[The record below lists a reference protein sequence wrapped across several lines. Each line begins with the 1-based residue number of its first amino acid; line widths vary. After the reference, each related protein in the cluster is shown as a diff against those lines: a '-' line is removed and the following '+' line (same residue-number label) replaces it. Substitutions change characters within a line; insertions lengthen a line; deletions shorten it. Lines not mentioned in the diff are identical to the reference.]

1 MDEIESLI
9 GLRPTPLTWPVV
21 IAGDFLGVWDPPPS
35 LPGAANHEYQRLPLE
50 FHAC

>member
-21 IAGDFLGVWDPPPS
+21 IAGDFLGVWDPPS
-35 LPGAANHEYQRLPLE
+35 LPRRLTMKYQRLPLE

>member
-35 LPGAANHEYQRLPLE
+35 LPGAANHEISAPTTRIS
-50 FHAC
+50 

>member
-21 IAGDFLGVWDPPPS
+21 IAGDFVGVRDPPPS
-35 LPGAANHEYQRLPLE
+35 LHEISAPTARIS
-50 FHAC
+50 